1 MTSLKAENPI
11 VSTRRLGGLGA
22 VRNYGVVIGVVA
34 LFVVLSISSG
44 PFLTKS
50 NLLNLIDQSAYVG
63 IIACAGTFVVIAG
76 CVDLSVASIFA
87 LAGVVAAEVSLH
99 VDPWIGLLAGVLAGG
114 VAGALN
120 GCVVVFGR
128 VNSLIATIASALV
141 FTGVAQIITNG
152 QLITPSN
159 QSFATIGQGSFI
171 SVTYTAWAFIAVA
184 AFLWFVIA
192 RSRFGRHVYAAGGNA
207 EAARLS
213 GLIVGRIRTTTFVLS
228 GLAAG
233 IAGVLSASRIGD
245 GQSDAG
251 ANLQVTA
258 LTAVFIGGTSLSGGS
273 GSVWRTIVGVFLLTL
288 INNGFDLLGINPI
301 YETIVQGLIILV
313 AVSADA
319 WSRRGTS
326 SGMTS

>member
-1 MTSLKAENPI
+1 MTVLESQAQTA
-11 VSTRRLGGLGA
+11 SSHRLDGLRA
-22 VRNYGVVIGVVA
+22 ARDYGVVIGVVV
-34 LFVVLSISSG
+34 LFIVLSISSG
-44 PFLTKS
+44 PFLTKA
-50 NLLNLIDQSAYVG
+50 NLLNLFDQSAYVG
-63 IIACAGTFVVIAG
+63 IIACAGTFVVISG
-76 CVDLSVASIFA
+76 CIDLSVASIFA

-99 VDPWIGLLAGVLAGG
+99 ANPWLGLLAGIVAGG
-114 VAGALN
+114 AAGAIN
-120 GCVVVFGR
+120 GAIVMFGR

-141 FTGVAQIITNG
+141 FTGIADIATNG

-159 QSFATIGQGSFI
+159 QAFGTIGVGSFI
-171 SVTYTAWAFIAVA
+171 SMTYTSWAFVAVA
-184 AFLWFVIA
+184 IVLWFVLA
-192 RSRFGRHVYAAGGNA
+192 RSRFGRHVYASGGNA
-207 EAARLS
+207 DAARLS
-213 GLIVGRIRTTTFVLS
+213 GLLVGRIRTATFVLS

-233 IAGVLSASRIGD
+233 LAGVLSASRIGD

-251 ANLQVTA
+251 TNLQITA

-319 WSRRGTS
+319 WSRRSTS
-326 SGMTS
+326 TGVTA

>member
-1 MTSLKAENPI
+1 MTVLERPAP
-11 VSTRRLGGLGA
+11 TAAGHRFDGLSML
-22 VRNYGVVIGVVA
+22 RNYGVVIGVVA
-34 LFVVLSISSG
+34 LFIVLSITSG
-44 PFLTKS
+44 PFLTSS
-50 NLLNLIDQSAYVG
+50 NLLNLVDQSAYVG
-63 IIACAGTFVVIAG
+63 IIACAGTFVVISG

-99 VDPWIGLLAGVLAGG
+99 ANPWLGLVAGVLAGC

-120 GCVVVFGR
+120 GAIVVFGR
-128 VNSLIATIASALV
+128 VNSLIATIASAFV
-141 FTGVAQIITNG
+141 FTGIAEIATNG

-159 QSFATIGQGSFI
+159 LSFGNIGTGTFLSM
-171 SVTYTAWAFIAVA
+171 TDTAWVFVIVA
-184 AFLWFVIA
+184 IVLWFVLA
-192 RSRFGRHVYAAGGNA
+192 RSRFGRHVYASGGNA

-213 GLIVGRIRTTTFVLS
+213 GLLVGRIRTSAFVLS

-251 ANLQVTA
+251 TNLQVTA

-273 GSVWRTIVGVFLLTL
+273 GSVWRTIAGVFLLTL

-301 YETIVQGLIILV
+301 YETVVQGLIILV

-319 WSRRGTS
+319 WSRRGAS
-326 SGMTS
+326 NGMAS

>member
-1 MTSLKAENPI
+1 MTVLENPTQI
-11 VSTRRLGGLGA
+11 APSHRFDGLRA
-22 VRNYGVVIGVVA
+22 LRNYGVVVGVVA
-34 LFVVLSISSG
+34 LFIVLSICSG
-44 PFLTKS
+44 PFLTSS
-50 NLLNLIDQSAYVG
+50 NLLNLVDQSAYVG
-63 IIACAGTFVVIAG
+63 IIGCAGTFVVISG

-99 VDPWIGLLAGVLAGG
+99 SNPWLGLLAGVVAGG
-114 VAGALN
+114 GAGALN
-120 GCVVVFGR
+120 GAVVVFGR

-141 FTGVAQIITNG
+141 FTGIAQIATDG

-159 QSFATIGQGSFI
+159 LAFGTVGTGSFI
-171 SVTYTAWAFIAVA
+171 SMTYTAWAFVAVA
-184 AFLWFVIA
+184 IVLWFVIA
-192 RSRFGRHVYAAGGNA
+192 RSRFGRHVYASGGNA

-213 GLIVGRIRTTTFVLS
+213 GLLVGRIRTGTFVLS

-233 IAGVLSASRIGD
+233 LAGVLSASRIGD

-251 ANLQVTA
+251 TNLQVTA

-301 YETIVQGLIILV
+301 YETIVQGLIILI

-319 WSRRGTS
+319 WSRRSASTGVAA
-326 SGMTS
+326 

>member
-1 MTSLKAENPI
+1 MTVLDSPSRTVRTTRFDGLK
-11 VSTRRLGGLGA
+11 A
-22 VRNYGVVIGVVA
+22 VRNYGVVVG
-34 LFVVLSISSG
+34 LVVLFIVLSVTSG
-44 PFLTKS
+44 PFLTSS
-50 NLLNLIDQSAYVG
+50 NLLNLVDQSAYVG
-63 IIACAGTFVVIAG
+63 IIACAGTFVVISG

-114 VAGALN
+114 VAGGLN
-120 GCVVVFGR
+120 GVVVVVGR

-141 FTGVAQIITNG
+141 ITGIAQIVTNG
-152 QLITPSN
+152 QLVTPPAV
-159 QSFATIGQGSFI
+159 SFGTIGTGSFL
-171 SVTYTAWAFIAVA
+171 SLTYTGWAFIAVA
-184 AFLWFVIA
+184 IVLWFLIA
-192 RSRFGRHVYAAGGNA
+192 RSRFGRHVYASGGNA

-213 GLIVGRIRTTTFVLS
+213 GLIVGRVRTATFVLS

-233 IAGVLSASRIGD
+233 LAGVLSASRIGD

-301 YETIVQGLIILV
+301 YETVVQGVIILA

-319 WSRRGTS
+319 WSRRGAS
-326 SGMTS
+326 SGLAA

>member
-1 MTSLKAENPI
+1 MTVLESSARIEQSHRIDGLKTA
-11 VSTRRLGGLGA
+11 
-22 VRNYGVVIGVVA
+22 RNYGVVAGVVA
-34 LFVVLSISSG
+34 LFVVLSICSG

-50 NLLNLIDQSAYVG
+50 NLLNLVDQSAYVG

-87 LAGVVAAEVSLH
+87 LSGVVAAEVSLH
-99 VDPWIGLLAGVLAGG
+99 ANPWVGLAVGVLAGG

-120 GCVVVFGR
+120 GAIVVIGR

-141 FTGVAQIITNG
+141 FTGLAQIVTNG
-152 QLITPSN
+152 QLITPSD
-159 QSFATIGQGSFI
+159 QTFGIVGTGTFI
-171 SVTYTAWAFIAVA
+171 SMTYTAWAFVAVA
-184 AFLWFVIA
+184 AVLWFVIA
-192 RSRFGRHVYAAGGNA
+192 RSRFGRHVYASGGNA

-213 GLIVGRIRTTTFVLS
+213 GLLVGRVRTATFVLS

-233 IAGVLSASRIGD
+233 LAGVLSASRIGD

-288 INNGFDLLGINPI
+288 INNGFDLLGVNPI
-301 YETIVQGLIILV
+301 YETVVQGLIILL

-319 WSRRGTS
+319 WSRRAGST
-326 SGMTS
+326 GVTA